1 MLVDRYQAEDVFA
14 RVPVQGF
21 TVVGKSDFCPSR
33 LTVHSDTPYD
43 QEALHV
49 SYFKRRGSLWLY
61 TFSCFCSC
69 SSLSSLS
76 RCFVAFLGLIF
87 SFPIHKQA
95 ADALWSTV
103 FSSHAPRLIAPSVV
117 SPRQA

>member
-1 MLVDRYQAEDVFA
+1 MMGSNKRIFAPPINMSLVLVSGGKWTCEALCYQAEDVFA

-21 TVVGKSDFCPSR
+21 TVVDKSDFCPSR

-87 SFPIHKQA
+87 SF
-95 ADALWSTV
+95 
-103 FSSHAPRLIAPSVV
+103 
-117 SPRQA
+117 

>member
-21 TVVGKSDFCPSR
+21 TVVDKSDLCPSR

-49 SYFKRRGSLWLY
+49 SYFKRRGSFWLH